1 MTAAIIIEPV
11 NRHTSAGIDVH
22 SSMGGRQVAGGASS

>member
-22 SSMGGRQVAGGASS
+22 GSMGGRQVAGGASS